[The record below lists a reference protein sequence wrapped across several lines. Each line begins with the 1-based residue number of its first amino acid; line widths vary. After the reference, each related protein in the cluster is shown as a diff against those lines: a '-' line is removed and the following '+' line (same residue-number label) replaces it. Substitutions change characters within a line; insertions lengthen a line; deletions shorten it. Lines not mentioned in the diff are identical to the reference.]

1 MGKFFFIFF
10 IYHLFRAFF
19 IGVTTPPLEGDS
31 LAYHIPIAQEMWN
44 GGLFHPKDILHFYP
58 SVGEAILSIFYLFH
72 IPANIFNVVG
82 TILLFL
88 AARILGK
95 QSGLKNELPTI
106 FAVAVCLLPITLR
119 WINTQV
125 IDVWLAIFFVWSL
138 VLLQKPKKS
147 AKYYLLLGTSLGLLI
162 GTKNSGPVFAA
173 LLLVVYWENI
183 KGYLQPKNV
192 FNFAIPVSILGIF
205 WYVRNVFLVGN
216 PLYPQA
222 ILGLKGA
229 PNWDILMWCVG
240 EIAIWYP
247 DKIFN
252 ALISE
257 YMVWSIAVILP
268 LLFIR
273 RIHDSGDVKKLL
285 LVGYANLAFFFFLPT
300 SPEYSI
306 IVSSFRYAYPMIIP
320 LMLVTFFIL
329 QRIKKEKIIML
340 LSLANILFLP
350 GYEYQPKLLFIFII
364 GVLLYFHKHDKATNN
379 SVF

>member
-1 MGKFFFIFF
+1 M
-10 IYHLFRAFF
+10 
-19 IGVTTPPLEGDS
+19 
-31 LAYHIPIAQEMWN
+31 
-44 GGLFHPKDILHFYP
+44 
-58 SVGEAILSIFYLFH
+58 
-72 IPANIFNVVG
+72 
-82 TILLFL
+82 
-88 AARILGK
+88 
-95 QSGLKNELPTI
+95 
-106 FAVAVCLLPITLR
+106 
-119 WINTQV
+119 
-125 IDVWLAIFFVWSL
+125 
-138 VLLQKPKKS
+138 
-147 AKYYLLLGTSLGLLI
+147 
-162 GTKNSGPVFAA
+162 
-173 LLLVVYWENI
+173 YWENI
-183 KGYLQPKNV
+183 KRYLQPKNV
-192 FNFAIPVSILGIF
+192 FKFAIPVSILGIF

-229 PNWDILMWCVG
+229 PNWDILKWRVG

-329 QRIKKEKIIML
+329 QRIKKEKIITL
-340 LSLANILFLP
+340 LSFANILFLP
-350 GYEYQPKLLFIFII
+350 GYEYQPKLLFIFLL
-364 GVLLYFHKHDKATNN
+364 GVLLYFHKHDKTTNN